1 MKKKAIIVSIKGLKL
16 TDREKK
22 LLSNE
27 YPWGLILFKRNI
39 KSLIQIKLLIK
50 NIRKLTKDRN
60 FPILIDEE
68 GSAVS
73 RLGNIINHDIS
84 ANYFG
89 KLFSIN
95 KKLGIQIYKN
105 YLNSLC
111 NNLKNIG
118 INVNTIPVLDVL
130 RSNTNKVI
138 GNRSFSKKKVVV
150 KQMGR
155 ITLDVCHSNKVINVI
170 KHIPGHGPAVS
181 DSHYKMPKVN
191 DSNLSKG

>member
-138 GNRSFSKKKVVV
+138 GNRS
-150 KQMGR
+150 
-155 ITLDVCHSNKVINVI
+155 
-170 KHIPGHGPAVS
+170 
-181 DSHYKMPKVN
+181 YKCY
-191 DSNLSKG
+191 